1 MSLTDIQIRRAKG
14 DSKPYK
20 LFDGGGLHLAVMPS
34 GGKLWRLKYRVAG
47 KEKVLSLGA
56 YPAISLAAARD
67 AAKEAR
73 ATIAAGGD
81 PALDKRRAKVKAK
94 QGADDTFDAIASEY
108 VAQRKRDGAKAYAP
122 ATAAKADW
130 FISLLKPSIGPMPIA
145 AIQPTDILAA
155 LRKLERRGNL
165 ESARRCL
172 QFVGQVMRYA
182 VATAR
187 LTADPSR
194 DLKGALVPPRVK
206 HHAAITD
213 PGRLGELLRAIDG
226 YQGDAMTLLALRLA
240 PYVFVRPGE
249 LRQARWDE
257 FDLAEAIWTIPF
269 DKTKMRKPHAV
280 PLSRQALAILHEL
293 HGITGADG
301 GYLFPSLRSR
311 ARPMSENTLNAAL
324 RRMGFSRDEMTAH
337 GFRTSAS
344 TLLNESGKWHPDA
357 IERALAHG
365 HSNAVRGVYA
375 QGQHWDERV
384 DMAQW
389 WSDYLDTLRTGA
401 AILPFR
407 AKGAGG

>member
-1 MSLTDIQIRRAKG
+1 MSLTDIQIRQAKA
-14 DSKPYK
+14 DAKPYK

-47 KEKVLSLGA
+47 KEKLLALGA

-67 AAKEAR
+67 AAKKAR

-94 QGADDTFDAIASEY
+94 QGADDTFDAIANEY
-108 VAQRKRDGAKAYAP
+108 VAQRKRDGARAYAP

-145 AIQPTDILAA
+145 TIQPTDILAA

-172 QFVGQVMRYA
+172 QFIGQVMRYA

-194 DLKGALVPPRVK
+194 DLKGALAAPRVK

-213 PGRLGELLRAIDG
+213 PAKLGELLRAIDG
-226 YQGDAMTLLALRLA
+226 YQGDATTVLALRLA
-240 PYVFVRPGE
+240 PHVFVRPGE
-249 LRQARWDE
+249 LRQARWGE
-257 FDLAEAIWTIPF
+257 FDLDDAIWFVPP
-269 DKTKMRKPHAV
+269 DRTKMRKPHAV
-280 PLSRQALAILHEL
+280 PLSRQALAILKDL

-324 RRMGFSRDEMTAH
+324 RRMGYSSDEMTAH
-337 GFRTSAS
+337 GFRATAS
-344 TLLNESGKWHPDA
+344 TLLNESGKWHLDA

-365 HSNAVRGVYA
+365 HSNAVRGAYA
-375 QGQHWDERV
+375 RGQHWEERV
-384 DMAQW
+384 EMAQW

-407 AKGAGG
+407 VKQAGG